1 MIRHVTGNPETRV
14 SPDVIVK
21 ALNDELGPVFRQIPQ
36 PELEKDLSLIA
47 KRAVEADLC
56 MHLDRSDWTVISCH
70 PDTGAMFGFPFK
82 GGKREDG
89 FRMVASDMA
98 NPLARDED
106 SKSMLRPPTPV
117 SVRCLEHASIC

>member
-1 MIRHVTGNPETRV
+1 MLEEVVAHQPQLLIEDPEQCHTVTRFSTERVGYVRPYITIPATTRV
-14 SPDVIVK
+14 YECWR
-21 ALNDELGPVFRQIPQ
+21 ELDG
-36 PELEKDLSLIA
+36 K
-47 KRAVEADLC
+47 
-56 MHLDRSDWTVISCH
+56 VISCH
-70 PDTGAMFGFPFK
+70 PDTGAKFGFPFK
-82 GGKREDG
+82 GSKREDG